1 MNKKWLTWPVFVT
14 LSEIYIAPLNIMWF
28 ILGSAI
34 AQYQYGVVNWINVV
48 LCLVDVFIFDLA
60 VNVSDNYYDYV
71 HAADREEYAA
81 HTNPIGRLHLPKRG
95 VWWLAVALY
104 VVSAI
109 PGVILVMRTGWPVLL
124 FGITGY
130 LIGIF
135 YTAGP
140 YPLNAMPICETV
152 VAFSITYLIEL
163 VCVYI
168 SIYGQRPITWGVAG
182 TTFALCLPIT
192 LLFFTVQLG
201 NNTADLDEDVKNNR
215 HTLAYFIG
223 RKRAVRVMQVLLIA
237 GSLWPIVNLVFGLA
251 PWITVLS
258 VVLLPFMWRGIKPFY
273 TVQDKQKTYMKVIKN
288 TSLFY
293 IGYTALFAIGAWL

>member
-1 MNKKWLTWPVFVT
+1 MNKKWLTWSVFVT
-14 LSEIYIAPLNIMWF
+14 LTEIYIAPLNIMWF

-34 AQYQYGVVNWINVV
+34 AQYQYGVVNWINVL

-71 HAADREEYAA
+71 HAADREGYAA
-81 HTNPIGRLHLPKRG
+81 HTNPIGRLNLPKHG

-104 VVSAI
+104 VISPI
-109 PGVILVMRTGWPVLL
+109 PGVFLVLRTGWPVLL
-124 FGITGY
+124 FGVIGY

-140 YPLNAMPICETV
+140 YPLNAMPICEAV

-168 SIYGQRPITWGVAG
+168 SIYGQRPFTWTVAG
-182 TTFALCLPIT
+182 TTFVLCLPIT

-201 NNTADLDEDVKNNR
+201 NNTADLDEDIKNHR

-223 RKRAVRVMQVLLIA
+223 RKRAVRVMQLLLIL
-237 GSLWPIVNLVFGLA
+237 GSLWPIVNLLFGLT
-251 PWITVLS
+251 PWITVVS
-258 VVLLPFMWRGIKPFY
+258 VLLLPIMWRGIKPFY
-273 TVQDKQKTYMKVIKN
+273 AVQDKQKTYMSVIKN

-293 IGYTALFAIGAWL
+293 VGYTTLFAIGAWL